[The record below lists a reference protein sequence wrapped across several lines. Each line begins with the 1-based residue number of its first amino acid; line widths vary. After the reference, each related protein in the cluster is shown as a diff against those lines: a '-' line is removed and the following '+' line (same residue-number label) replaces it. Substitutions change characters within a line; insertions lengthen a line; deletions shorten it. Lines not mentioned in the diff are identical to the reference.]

1 MPVLKRIMVSLP
13 ESVIAEIDGIVSM
26 EKVNRSEL
34 IQEVMLL
41 YITERKRQSL
51 REQMKRG
58 YAEMAQINLTL
69 AVEGVAAEA
78 EVSWYFERNWRSE
91 KK

>member
-13 ESVIAEIDGIVSM
+13 ESIIAEIDGIVSI
-26 EKVNRSEL
+26 EKVNRSEF
-34 IQEVMLL
+34 IREVMLL
-41 YITERKRQSL
+41 YIAERKRQTL

-69 AVEGVAAEA
+69 AIEGIAAET
-78 EVSWYFERNWRSE
+78 EVSWYLERNWRSE

>member
-1 MPVLKRIMVSLP
+1 MPELKRIMVSLP
-13 ESVIAEIDGIVSM
+13 ESIVAEIDGIVSI

-34 IQEVMLL
+34 IREVILL
-41 YITERKRQSL
+41 YIAERKRQTL

-58 YAEMAQINLTL
+58 YVEMAQINLNL
-69 AVEGVAAEA
+69 AIEGVTAEA
-78 EVSWYFERNWRSE
+78 EVSWYFERSWRSE

>member
-13 ESVIAEIDGIVSM
+13 ESIIAEIDGIVSI

-78 EVSWYFERNWRSE
+78 EACWYFERNWRSE